1 MGWLWGSGKDG
12 IPGSSSTDPLK
23 DLDPSLREFL
33 QKESPVKYKTS
44 EAPSQASSTTTP
56 SHSSPAY
63 AEASTQTP
71 ETPGTDLAVPVVAS
85 KSAYPDGRYAH
96 LWSTYT
102 PLADIEDASKTD
114 QEKLLDVLNGFKER
128 KAQIGRAAIEN
139 CAEEQWARTGR
150 SKDATICKRYATISS
165 NPEMCVQLLMT
176 AQRFL
181 KALGYLST
189 YDRPP
194 EVDEQ
199 IQMHADTLYHRMLN
213 QERLVKEAKDA
224 GLPIP
229 TFPSLISSA
238 KSTGATASAETLPA
252 KVPASEIPLPRDL
265 EDLKPKVKAQFRERL
280 KGLSPEERE
289 IEEKAMIM
297 EIAAGET
304 VGKQIGQIYE
314 ETGKAKQLRK
324 EQGKETFGD
333 KISSLF
339 GW

>member
-1 MGWLWGSGKDG
+1 MGWLWGTGKDG
-12 IPGSSSTDPLK
+12 SSGSSSADLLK

-33 QKESPVKYKTS
+33 EKESPVKYKTV
-44 EAPSQASSTTTP
+44 EAPPPDPASTTPLQSRP
-56 SHSSPAY
+56 SYS
-63 AEASTQTP
+63 EASTQTS
-71 ETPGTDLAVPVVAS
+71 ETSSADAATSIAAS

-102 PLADIEDASKTD
+102 PLSDIESASKTD

-128 KAQIGRAAIEN
+128 KAQIGRAALEN
-139 CAEEQWARTGR
+139 CAEEQWAVSECYR
-150 SKDATICKRYATISS
+150 SGKITDRLRLCHAENQSFERCYNMQA
-165 NPEMCVQLLMT
+165 
-176 AQRFL
+176 RFL

-199 IQMHADTLYHRMLN
+199 IQMHADTLYHRMLD
-213 QERLVKEAKDA
+213 QERLAKEAKDA

-229 TFPSLISSA
+229 TFPSLMPSA
-238 KSTGATASAETLPA
+238 KSTGAAASAKTLPA
-252 KVPASEIPLPRDL
+252 TGPASEVPLPQDL
-265 EDLKPKVKAQFRERL
+265 EELKPRVKAQLRERL

-289 IEEKAMIM
+289 IEEKAMAM

-304 VGKQIGQIYE
+304 VGKQIGKIYE

-324 EQGKETFGD
+324 DQGKETFGD

>member
-1 MGWLWGSGKDG
+1 MGWLWGSAKDENLA
-12 IPGSSSTDPLK
+12 SSGTDPLK

-33 QKESPVKYKTS
+33 QKESPVKYKPS
-44 EAPSQASSTTTP
+44 EAPLPAPSTTTLQP
-56 SHSSPAY
+56 PSPAY
-63 AEASTQTP
+63 SEASTQTSQ
-71 ETPGTDLAVPVVAS
+71 TPITDPAIPAITS

-96 LWSTYT
+96 LWPTYT
-102 PLADIEDASKTD
+102 PLSDIEDATKTD
-114 QEKLLDVLNGFKER
+114 QEKLLDVLNGYKER

-139 CAEEQWARTGR
+139 CAEEQWAVSECYRSGR
-150 SKDATICKRYATISS
+150 ITDRLRLCHAENRSFERCYNMQA
-165 NPEMCVQLLMT
+165 
-176 AQRFL
+176 RFL
-181 KALGYLST
+181 KALGYLSA

-199 IQMHADTLYHRMLN
+199 IQMHADTLYHRMLD

-229 TFPSLISSA
+229 TFPSLISSTN
-238 KSTGATASAETLPA
+238 STGDAALAKTLPA
-252 KVPASEIPLPRDL
+252 KGPASEIPLPQEL
-265 EDLKPKVKAQFRERL
+265 EDLRPQVKAEFRQRL

-297 EIAAGET
+297 EVAAGET

-324 EQGKETFGD
+324 AQGKETVGD

>member
-1 MGWLWGSGKDG
+1 MGWLWGPSKDG
-12 IPGSSSTDPLK
+12 DPELFGNDPLK

-44 EAPSQASSTTTP
+44 EVPSQASSTTP
-56 SHSSPAY
+56 SSPSNPVFS
-63 AEASTQTP
+63 EASTQTSG
-71 ETPGTDLAVPVVAS
+71 TPSTAPISPIVAS
-85 KSAYPDGRYAH
+85 KSAFPDGRYAH

-102 PLADIEDASKTD
+102 PLADIEDATKTD

-139 CAEEQWARTGR
+139 CADEQWAVSECYR
-150 SKDATICKRYATISS
+150 SGKITDRLRLCHAENRSFERCYNMQA
-165 NPEMCVQLLMT
+165 
-176 AQRFL
+176 RFL

-199 IQMHADTLYHRMLN
+199 IQMHADTLYHRMLD

-229 TFPSLISSA
+229 TFPSLISSTR
-238 KSTGATASAETLPA
+238 STGDAASTKPLPA
-252 KVPASEIPLPRDL
+252 KGPASEIPLPQEL
-265 EDLKPKVKAQFRERL
+265 QDLKPKVKAEFRARL

-289 IEEKAMIM
+289 VEEKAMVM
-297 EIAAGET
+297 EVAAGET
-304 VGKQIGQIYE
+304 VGKQVSQIYE

-333 KISSLF
+333 KISSFF